1 MVVFR
6 AVENNAYLVRAANTG
21 ISAVVHPT
29 GRVLVASDLFGEG
42 ILVETIRTRPRG
54 TFYTRYGD
62 VFAWLNVLGG
72 VSAMMARG
80 CVGREKGIPRSA
92 EDIGKDKVSVHAA

>member
-6 AVENNAYLVRAANTG
+6 AVENNAYLIRAANTG

-29 GRVLVASDLFGEG
+29 GRVLAASDLFEER
-42 ILVETIRTRPRG
+42 IVVQTIRTRSAD

-62 VFAWLNVLGG
+62 VFAWLSLLGAVG
-72 VSAMMARG
+72 SVGMACWNRRRKPLVQSG
-80 CVGREKGIPRSA
+80 DGAV
-92 EDIGKDKVSVHAA
+92 KDSMNAA